1 MIKCNC
7 KSKLISLFFLLLLVT
22 PIVLIAANS
31 NDLSSKSYF
40 STLKKE
46 KSNVSILDLIF
57 EETETEFETEL
68 NLSFHPTI
76 KFCVAQVYQYNKLVT
91 LLAYYKTNK
100 CALNTYKLSSL
111 PIYIIIKNYRI

>member
-31 NDLSSKSYF
+31 NDLSSKNYF
-40 STLKKE
+40 RTIKKE

-57 EETETEFETEL
+57 EETENEVETEL

-76 KFCVAQVYQYNKLVT
+76 KFCVAQVYQYNKLVALFDDLKTHKST
-91 LLAYYKTNK
+91 LK
-100 CALNTYKLSSL
+100 TYKASSL